1 MGGQSTG
8 SEELRVEFTMFRTE
22 VKSGFADVGAEF
34 AKTRCD
40 MHMLYVRTVKWF
52 IGTAV
57 VGTVIGVGG
66 FTAIF
71 RFLG

>member
-1 MGGQSTG
+1 MGGHSTD
-8 SEELRVEFTMFRTE
+8 SEKLRAEFAMFRTE
-22 VKSGFADVGAEF
+22 VKSSFTDIEAEF

-40 MHMLYVRTVKWF
+40 MNILYVRTVKWF

-57 VGTVIGVGG
+57 VGTVIGVCG

>member
-1 MGGQSTG
+1 
-8 SEELRVEFTMFRTE
+8 MFRTE

-34 AKTRCD
+34 AKTRCE

-57 VGTVIGVGG
+57 VGTVIGVSG
-66 FTAIF
+66 FTAIL